1 MHPSKTTIT
10 EDISL
15 RAARTKSPFNPLSPC
30 HRSLFVFAIFHA
42 KFSLFSHCPMN
53 IDYPPPSS
61 TLSPV
66 SAITPALTAQNDDME
81 DDLSDSDMS
90 QFEAEIEENL
100 TSVSPETS
108 GHNDTHDHASE
119 DAMDVDSEDD
129 AKTSNANKARKGGN
143 SREYFDPELYGL
155 RRSV

>member
-1 MHPSKTTIT
+1 
-10 EDISL
+10 
-15 RAARTKSPFNPLSPC
+15 
-30 HRSLFVFAIFHA
+30 
-42 KFSLFSHCPMN
+42 MN

-100 TSVSPETS
+100 TSASPETS
-108 GHNDTHDHASE
+108 GHNDTNDHASE